1 MGEFILQVI
10 SWFSDTIKLFLDI
23 QVDTFMGKPITFSS
37 LLMFIVALAIVV
49 ALLIVGSKDVSFRNK
64 SNNNEK

>member
-23 QVDTFMGKPITFSS
+23 QVDTFMGKPITFGS

-64 SNNNEK
+64 SNNDGK

>member
-37 LLMFIVALAIVV
+37 LLMFIVALAIVI

>member
-23 QVDTFMGKPITFSS
+23 QVDIFMGKPITFGS

-64 SNNNEK
+64 SNNDGK